1 MSIATNRKQRL
12 SEAAKAAKAAKM
24 ANVPGISVSNGA
36 QGGVMHMQVLK
47 AFVCNMRATH

>member
-12 SEAAKAAKAAKM
+12 SDAAKAAKM

-47 AFVCNMRATH
+47 AFEGYIGATH